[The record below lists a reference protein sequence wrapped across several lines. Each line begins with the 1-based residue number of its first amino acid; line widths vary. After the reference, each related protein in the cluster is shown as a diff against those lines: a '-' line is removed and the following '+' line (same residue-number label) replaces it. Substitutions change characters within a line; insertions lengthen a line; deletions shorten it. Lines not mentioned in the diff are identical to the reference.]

1 MAEPKNPVTKTKTV
15 RSKAIAEGPND
26 HMIVKKR
33 NPSKETEIGTA
44 KATEQQPNMS
54 VARQRITTA
63 FSSIALVIA
72 LLAFGVSFTVYR
84 STAAIKSAGA
94 GKLELTLLE
103 KNLNIK
109 IDDQLAMLT
118 KKIITNKKN
127 FLSLQQD
134 FGSLPDPFSLVSGQS
149 AHVPAPTA
157 LDDSLNGLV
166 VIEGVAKNK
175 DTVAPISLDMD
186 TPPASQ
192 KGLLSDNLQIGLLAA
207 TGVWTEN
214 LAGRSIDKW
223 VIILEK
229 LQWPG
234 LSFTDRDVILAA
246 GHNPVES
253 RADLLILARLQIT
266 GMLQALHQNN
276 ESSGLLNKLQ
286 ASLGALVQLRR
297 VGQSSNRPETIFANF
312 EAALVAAN
320 FEMAT
325 TAAIDWSS
333 SGFHGLDEWLAKVHK
348 RQQLD
353 LALNNM
359 LVGLLNQALG
369 LR

>member
-1 MAEPKNPVTKTKTV
+1 M
-15 RSKAIAEGPND
+15 
-26 HMIVKKR
+26 
-33 NPSKETEIGTA
+33 
-44 KATEQQPNMS
+44 
-54 VARQRITTA
+54 
-63 FSSIALVIA
+63 
-72 LLAFGVSFTVYR
+72 
-84 STAAIKSAGA
+84 
-94 GKLELTLLE
+94 
-103 KNLNIK
+103 
-109 IDDQLAMLT
+109 
-118 KKIITNKKN
+118 
-127 FLSLQQD
+127 
-134 FGSLPDPFSLVSGQS
+134 
-149 AHVPAPTA
+149 
-157 LDDSLNGLV
+157 
-166 VIEGVAKNK
+166 
-175 DTVAPISLDMD
+175 
-186 TPPASQ
+186 
-192 KGLLSDNLQIGLLAA
+192 
-207 TGVWTEN
+207 
-214 LAGRSIDKW
+214 
-223 VIILEK
+223 
-229 LQWPG
+229 QWPG